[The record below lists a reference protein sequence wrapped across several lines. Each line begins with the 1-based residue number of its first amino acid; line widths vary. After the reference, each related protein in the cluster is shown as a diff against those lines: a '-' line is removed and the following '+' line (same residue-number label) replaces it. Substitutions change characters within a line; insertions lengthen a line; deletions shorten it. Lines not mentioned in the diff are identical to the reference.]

1 MTISVVFTIGFVS
14 TAFFIFSILFSGF
27 GALIRNIKRRRS
39 VLEIQSPNKY
49 VRSISKD
56 PKKTS
61 LESSRE
67 HPRAHASTPSL
78 FKNNHQLMLRLG

>member
-49 VRSISKD
+49 VR
-56 PKKTS
+56 
-61 LESSRE
+61 R
-67 HPRAHASTPSL
+67 
-78 FKNNHQLMLRLG
+78 FGRL